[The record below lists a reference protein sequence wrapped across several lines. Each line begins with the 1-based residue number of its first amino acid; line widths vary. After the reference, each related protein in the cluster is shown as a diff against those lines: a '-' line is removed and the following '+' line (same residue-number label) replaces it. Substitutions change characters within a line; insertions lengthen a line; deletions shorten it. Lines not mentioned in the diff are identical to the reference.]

1 MNGIPVTDAAG
12 KPWVPGAG
20 MQYRRFGRTEL
31 KVPILS
37 CGGMRFMYGVDLPH
51 PKKPGT
57 LFGGRAICSGYT
69 TIICLVAGALATPG
83 VFFGLKQFA
92 PAFSGWSLAG
102 ACTGWCVL
110 YYGCLVK
117 MYMRGNQRNLQATL
131 EASFAN
137 GINHI
142 ETAKICTAQVKPK
155 SEPLSRRF
163 GPGRYTRGRVS
174 FYKRRFVP
182 WTTWIAFAKR
192 SQAA

>member
-1 MNGIPVTDAAG
+1 MNGIPVSDAAG

-83 VFFGLKQFA
+83 VYFGLKQFA

-142 ETAKICTAQVKPK
+142 ETAKMYGTSETQNAQ
-155 SEPLSRRF
+155 R
-163 GPGRYTRGRVS
+163 
-174 FYKRRFVP
+174 
-182 WTTWIAFAKR
+182 
-192 SQAA
+192 